1 MELKFRHRD
10 YKAEE
15 KVQSLHRVAAETHPL
30 SLQSPSCDQVDG
42 TDYGR
47 DEFFDP
53 LRGNHGKPEDSMKGL
68 GRTSTEIADEPYRD
82 IAIHFLGKEWTSYKK
97 VLMQKFPVSKMISI
111 SSLSSSIMKT
121 GKGPE
126 KHSANVHLEELDNPQ
141 RFAEEGVKY
150 ITLQEYV
157 SRLTE
162 LKDEISRAWHAS
174 DRVTSFNLS
183 IKVAKLLSDTSVLQ
197 LYPTLFVLA
206 TEILD
211 MLGDMVWERIMQK
224 AEYTE
229 DGTLVHL
236 PGISGPSHLPLA
248 LLPCGQLARSFHYPV
263 TFKQLKSVLKPKK
276 PAITG
281 FAKLVP
287 SASYCHACEVLS
299 SCNSYPVYL
308 ELAICHCRRFL
319 SEQPANNL
327 PRLVMMARGI
337 ADPLASFY
345 CRLYLA
351 HCAQKLPQRDI
362 GHLIISMN
370 DMKTLLMNGA
380 HVASAEKPSG
390 ALSGTRSS
398 KLGLME
404 PAIEYVM
411 KCLFKESCEDAFSEL
426 GIVIGRARCRLSVGR
441 GKCWHNRSGVDRQRG
456 KEGSVWEIRFGKER
470 EEEAESKFRLR
481 REGKDKDS
489 DLQIGDILMG
499 LGLARNQL
507 ELFGNSSCISL
518 VLHHLLRELPIRIV
532 CSNALDIL
540 HLIECS
546 KDYSFDQ
553 CLNYKLLGLRLCENI
568 SHVNEVNL
576 VMKKVI
582 QVVSQFNCLDEY
594 LNVVDAHVDIALQKH
609 MNSYLDS
616 ILDGIFER
624 TLDDEIGENELSSL
638 QSILLKLLNHF
649 DNLENILRLNHFNQI
664 LSVMQGSSRTIIN
677 MRILSIATRNS
688 CVRDPT
694 TIQFLFEVSRSLH
707 DSIDLSTIKEKEN
720 YHSAHLVSRFIHMVD
735 YDSEVERH
743 LDFLVQCRGAFG
755 SMSEVKEMIVH
766 SSNLLVVKATRNDIS
781 DVIFVKSC
789 IACSEV
795 TIPSIP
801 SHLKQLNLY
810 LETAEVALMAGLV
823 SHSDGLVDSAL
834 RCLHNV
840 DLLEGSRMP
849 KDIDGFQSTLCKLCS
864 LIVMIPGNIE
874 RGVTSI
880 PRNVLSILGSLSW
893 MLPNM
898 KAKVLCA
905 LILTV
910 AALSQNNLLYHAIHD
925 EVMGNDSLFYCDQQY
940 LQELFSFSTVLL
952 QSLID
957 TVLQEPI
964 QAAQGNLALDACNA
978 VAASFEVC
986 QGASEICSKL
996 VKTAKL
1002 SLSSNN
1008 KYLQSTIKFL
1018 NSRGFL
1024 QRGES

>member
-1 MELKFRHRD
+1 MELKFRNRE
-10 YKAEE
+10 YKAEQE
-15 KVQSLHRVAAETHPL
+15 VHSLRRVAAETTHPL
-30 SLQSPSCDQVDG
+30 SLQSPLCAHQTALICFSSGRGSIGNNFSTFHDRGKVDV

-53 LRGNHGKPEDSMKGL
+53 LRGNHGEPEDSDL
-68 GRTSTEIADEPYRD
+68 GSTATEITAEPYRD
-82 IAIHFLGKEWTSYKK
+82 IKFVGKEWTSYKK
-97 VLMQKFPVSKMISI
+97 VLMQKFPVSKMISV

-121 GKGPE
+121 GMGPE
-126 KHSANVHLEELDNPQ
+126 KPSANAHLEELGDPQ
-141 RFAEEGVKY
+141 RFAEEGVKF

-162 LKDEISRAWHAS
+162 LKDEISRAWHAN
-174 DRVTSFNLS
+174 DRVTSLNLS

-197 LYPTLFVLA
+197 LYPTVFVLA

-211 MLGDMVWERIMQK
+211 MLGDMVWERIRQK

-236 PGISGPSHLPLA
+236 PDNFQATEICAEAKETCYNWFCKVGSIRE
-248 LLPCGQLARSFHYPV
+248 LLPR
-263 TFKQLKSVLKPKK
+263 
-276 PAITG
+276 I
-281 FAKLVP
+281 
-287 SASYCHACEVLS
+287 
-299 SCNSYPVYL
+299 YL
-308 ELAICHCRRFL
+308 ELAIYHCWRFL
-319 SEQPANNL
+319 LEQPADNL
-327 PRLVMMARGI
+327 PRLVMMARGV
-337 ADPLASFY
+337 ADPLSSFY

-351 HCAQKLPQRDI
+351 HCAQKLPQRNI

-380 HVASAEKPSG
+380 HVASAEKTSG
-390 ALSGTRSS
+390 GLSGTRSS
-398 KLGLME
+398 RLGLME

-411 KCLFKESCEDAFSEL
+411 KCLFKESCE
-426 GIVIGRARCRLSVGR
+426 
-441 GKCWHNRSGVDRQRG
+441 
-456 KEGSVWEIRFGKER
+456 
-470 EEEAESKFRLR
+470 
-481 REGKDKDS
+481 
-489 DLQIGDILMG
+489 LQIGDILMG
-499 LGLARNQL
+499 LGLGRNQS
-507 ELFGNSSCISL
+507 ELFGNSSCVSL
-518 VLHHLLRELPIRIV
+518 VLHHLLRELPIGIV

-546 KDYSFDQ
+546 NDYSFDQ

-582 QVVSQFNCLDEY
+582 Q
-594 LNVVDAHVDIALQKH
+594 
-609 MNSYLDS
+609 NSYLDS
-616 ILDGIFER
+616 ILDGILER
-624 TLDDEIGENELSSL
+624 TSNDEIGENGLSSL

-649 DNLENILRLNHFNQI
+649 DNLEDILQLNHFNQI
-664 LSVMQGSSRTIIN
+664 LSVTQGSSKTIIN
-677 MRILSIATRNS
+677 MQILSIATRNS

-707 DSIDLSTIKEKEN
+707 DSIDLSTIKDKEN
-720 YHSAHLVSRFIHMVD
+720 NRSAHLISRFIHMVD
-735 YDSEVERH
+735 YGSEVERH
-743 LDFLVQCRGAFG
+743 LSFLVLCRGAFG
-755 SMSEVKEMIVH
+755 SMSEVKETIVH

-801 SHLKQLNLY
+801 SHMKQLNLY

-823 SHSDGLVDSAL
+823 SHSDGLIDSAL

-849 KDIDGFQSTLCKLCS
+849 KDIDGFQSTLCKFCS

-874 RGVTSI
+874 LGVTSI
-880 PRNVLSILGSLSW
+880 PRNMFSLLSSLSW
-893 MLPNM
+893 MLPSM

-925 EVMGNDSLFYCDQQY
+925 EVMGNDSLFNCDQQY
-940 LQELFSFSTVLL
+940 LQELLSFSAVIL

-957 TVLQEPI
+957 TVLQEPN
-964 QAAQGNLALDACNA
+964 QAVRGNLALDACNA
-978 VAASFEVC
+978 IASSFEVC
-986 QGASEICSKL
+986 QGASDICSKL
-996 VKTAKL
+996 VEIAKL
-1002 SLSSNN
+1002 SLRSDN
-1008 KYLQSTIKFL
+1008 KYLQSTVEFL
-1018 NSRGFL
+1018 NSRGL
-1024 QRGES
+1024 MQGKSRKKQENNMICESDV

>member
-15 KVQSLHRVAAETHPL
+15 QVQSLHRVAAETHPL

-68 GRTSTEIADEPYRD
+68 GRTSIEIADEPYRD

-126 KHSANVHLEELDNPQ
+126 KPSANVHLEELDDPQ

-183 IKVAKLLSDTSVLQ
+183 IKVAKLLWDTSVLQ

-211 MLGDMVWERIMQK
+211 MLGDMVWERIRQK

-236 PGISGPSHLPLA
+236 PGNFQATEICAEAKETCYNWFCKVGSIRE
-248 LLPCGQLARSFHYPV
+248 LLPR
-263 TFKQLKSVLKPKK
+263 
-276 PAITG
+276 I
-281 FAKLVP
+281 
-287 SASYCHACEVLS
+287 
-299 SCNSYPVYL
+299 YL
-308 ELAICHCRRFL
+308 ELAICHCWRFL

-411 KCLFKESCEDAFSEL
+411 KCLFKESCE
-426 GIVIGRARCRLSVGR
+426 
-441 GKCWHNRSGVDRQRG
+441 
-456 KEGSVWEIRFGKER
+456 
-470 EEEAESKFRLR
+470 
-481 REGKDKDS
+481 
-489 DLQIGDILMG
+489 LQIGDILMG
-499 LGLARNQL
+499 FGLARNQL

-546 KDYSFDQ
+546 NDYSFNQ

-582 QVVSQFNCLDEY
+582 QVVSQFNSLDEY
-594 LNVVDAHVDIALQKH
+594 LNVVDAHIDIALQKH

-664 LSVMQGSSRTIIN
+664 LSVMQGSSRTIVN

-720 YHSAHLVSRFIHMVD
+720 NHSAHLVSRFIDMVD

-880 PRNVLSILGSLSW
+880 PRNVFSILSSLSW
-893 MLPNM
+893 MLPSM

-957 TVLQEPI
+957 TVLQEPR
-964 QAAQGNLALDACNA
+964 QAARGNLALDACNA
-978 VAASFEVC
+978 VASSFEVC

>member
-15 KVQSLHRVAAETHPL
+15 QVHSLSRVAAETHPL
-30 SLQSPSCDQVDG
+30 SPQSPSSDQVDC

-53 LRGNHGKPEDSMKGL
+53 LRENHGKPEDSMKGL
-68 GRTSTEIADEPYRD
+68 GRTSTEIAGEPYRD

-126 KHSANVHLEELDNPQ
+126 KPSANVHLEELDDPQ

-157 SRLTE
+157 ARLTE

-211 MLGDMVWERIMQK
+211 MLGDMVWERIRQK

-236 PGISGPSHLPLA
+236 PDNFQATEICAEAKETCYNWFCKVGSIRE
-248 LLPCGQLARSFHYPV
+248 LLPR
-263 TFKQLKSVLKPKK
+263 
-276 PAITG
+276 I
-281 FAKLVP
+281 
-287 SASYCHACEVLS
+287 
-299 SCNSYPVYL
+299 YL
-308 ELAICHCRRFL
+308 ELAICHCWRFL
-319 SEQPANNL
+319 SEQPANYL

-380 HVASAEKPSG
+380 HVASVEKPSG

-411 KCLFKESCEDAFSEL
+411 KCLFKESCE
-426 GIVIGRARCRLSVGR
+426 
-441 GKCWHNRSGVDRQRG
+441 
-456 KEGSVWEIRFGKER
+456 
-470 EEEAESKFRLR
+470 
-481 REGKDKDS
+481 
-489 DLQIGDILMG
+489 LQIGDILMG
-499 LGLARNQL
+499 LGLARNQS
-507 ELFGNSSCISL
+507 ELFGNSSCVSL

-546 KDYSFDQ
+546 NDYSFNQ

-568 SHVNEVNL
+568 SHVKEVHL

-582 QVVSQFNCLDEY
+582 QVVSQFNSLDEY

-609 MNSYLDS
+609 MDSYLDS

-624 TLDDEIGENELSSL
+624 TLDEEIGENELSSL

-664 LSVMQGSSRTIIN
+664 LSVMQGSSRTIVN

-720 YHSAHLVSRFIHMVD
+720 NHSAHLVSRFIHMVD

-840 DLLEGSRMP
+840 DLFEGSRIP
-849 KDIDGFQSTLCKLCS
+849 KDIDGFQSTLCKFCS

-880 PRNVLSILGSLSW
+880 PRNMFSILSSLSW
-893 MLPNM
+893 MLPSM

-964 QAAQGNLALDACNA
+964 QAARGNLALDACNA
-978 VAASFEVC
+978 VASSFEVC

-996 VKTAKL
+996 VETAKL

-1018 NSRGFL
+1018 NNRGFL